1 MLQHIS
7 LQTVLC
13 LDIETVPQY
22 PYYSHLPEETQKQ
35 WLRKSEFLKR
45 KEEEQNATL
54 YERAGIYA
62 EFGKIICISAGY
74 LSVKNGERKFHLQS
88 FFGDDEREILVS
100 FISFLKEFND
110 DIILCAHNG
119 KEFDFP
125 YLCRRMLIQGL
136 KIPTPLQISGK
147 KPWEVNHLDTMELWK
162 FGDYKHYT
170 PLNLL
175 ASVFNIANP
184 KDDID
189 GSQVGEVYWKKHDLA
204 RIEKYCIKDVV
215 SVMQIL
221 LSMKGED
228 LFKRFPEWFFPGW
241 GAVLMDKEKLLK
253 TNIFNSKAQSLDYEA
268 NLKLM
273 LQGNVAFIKEP
284 SYVWRLHSS
293 QASGTMNMEALV
305 NNLEFIDDL
314 SKSFF
319 LIVWHVLEI
328 SKNFF

>member
-22 PYYSHLPEETQKQ
+22 PHYSDLPAETQKQ
-35 WLRKSEFLKR
+35 WQRKSEFLKR

-74 LSVKNGERKFHLQS
+74 LSVKNGERKFRLHS
-88 FFGDDEREILVS
+88 FFGDDERELLVS

-110 DIILCAHNG
+110 DIVLCAHNG

-125 YLCRRMLIQGL
+125 YLCRRMLIQGI
-136 KIPTPLQISGK
+136 KIPAPLQICGK

-184 KDDID
+184 KDDMD
-189 GSQVGEVYWKKHDLA
+189 GSQVGEVYWKEHDLA

-215 SVMQIL
+215 TVMQIL
-221 LSMKGED
+221 LRMKGEAILAED
-228 LFKRFPEWFFPGW
+228 E
-241 GAVLMDKEKLLK
+241 
-253 TNIFNSKAQSLDYEA
+253 IFIPVN
-268 NLKLM
+268 
-273 LQGNVAFIKEP
+273 
-284 SYVWRLHSS
+284 
-293 QASGTMNMEALV
+293 AL
-305 NNLEFIDDL
+305 
-314 SKSFF
+314 
-319 LIVWHVLEI
+319 
-328 SKNFF
+328 